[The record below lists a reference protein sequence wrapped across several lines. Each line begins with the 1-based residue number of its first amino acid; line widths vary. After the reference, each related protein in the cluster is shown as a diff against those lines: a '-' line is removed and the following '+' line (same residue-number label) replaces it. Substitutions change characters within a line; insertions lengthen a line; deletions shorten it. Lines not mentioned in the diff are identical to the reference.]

1 MGNLKLPERR
11 KFTSSLSL
19 AIYAVVEG
27 FAVTARLRLQLVA
40 EAPFIR

>member
-1 MGNLKLPERR
+1 MITEA
-11 KFTSSLSL
+11 LSFI

-40 EAPFIR
+40 EPPYVR